1 MGLGRQSS
9 CIEINS
15 NIFAI
20 VRLFKPFCTFNIFI
34 FEFLALNSFLVMQ
47 GGSLSSVTTLM
58 GDFQAFYG
66 LGGCNDWIPFR
77 KAEAGYAC
85 VVRRN

>member
-20 VRLFKPFCTFNIFI
+20 VLLFPALCTFIV
-34 FEFLALNSFLVMQ
+34 FECLALNSFLVMQ